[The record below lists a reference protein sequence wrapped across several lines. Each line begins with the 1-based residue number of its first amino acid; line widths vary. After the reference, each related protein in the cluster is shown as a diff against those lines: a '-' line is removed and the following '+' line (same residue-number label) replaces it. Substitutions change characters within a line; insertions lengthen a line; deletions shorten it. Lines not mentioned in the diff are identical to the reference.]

1 MTSEDFD
8 PKQFALLA
16 DFSEEDCE
24 ALSELLE
31 PQKLAR
37 GRKLFR
43 EGGESE
49 GLVLLAS
56 GAVEVSARRSERPV
70 QRGAG
75 AVFGAL
81 AMLTVG
87 AREATASTIEP
98 CEVWRLPREG
108 WRRLVEDAPRTACR
122 LAEAIMADAAG
133 MIREA
138 LDAFDERGPAA
149 GRE

>member
-8 PKQFALLA
+8 PKQFGLLA
-16 DFSEEDCE
+16 DFSEEDCD
-24 ALSELLE
+24 ALLELLE

-43 EGGESE
+43 EGSQSE

-56 GAVEVSARRSERPV
+56 GTVEVSAGRSERPAEL
-70 QRGAG
+70 GAG
-75 AVFGAL
+75 NVFGGL
-81 AMLTVG
+81 AILAVG
-87 AREATASTIEP
+87 VREATVSTIEP

-122 LAEAIMADAAG
+122 LAEAIVAEAAG

-138 LDAFDERGPAA
+138 LDAFDESAPAA
-149 GRE
+149 ESE